1 MNDRRIGLG
10 GAVAT
15 LVGYV
20 IGASIFVLPAELL
33 PSTGAGVV
41 LAYLIAAIPAV
52 FTCIVSAV
60 LGNAFPV
67 SGASYVSVR
76 DTLSP
81 RIAFLTAWL
90 IVVAAA
96 IGAALVAYGL
106 ADYASYFWPSLSPR
120 WCALIVVGAF
130 ILLNLTSV
138 TVAVAAQGAMVVLFV
153 IVIAIFSAG
162 GLVAGDWS
170 RVSPLAPHGLG
181 SVLTGAVAAY
191 FSYAGLQVL
200 IDIGGEVRD
209 PQRTIPRALALSF
222 TVVLLLYLFFVLA
235 VVLLSGDANEAQ
247 PGALVGRLAE
257 RHFGPTLARGLVL
270 SALLAAATS
279 IHGILFTQARD
290 VNALA
295 LDGRLP
301 SVIASPP
308 GAIPRPAVVLLG
320 ALALLATAVGA
331 SIREYAVTTAMCMMA
346 VQGVLGVAALRLPA
360 RAPDAWRA
368 SSFQLGPTKLMLA
381 GGGLIVISALFFV
394 LAALQQP
401 VSLMVFAVI
410 VVAGVLASSRT
421 ASVDT
426 RRATGAGGG
435 LS

>member
-1 MNDRRIGLG
+1 MTERRIGLA

-41 LAYLIAAIPAV
+41 LSYLLAAIPAV
-52 FTCIVSAV
+52 FTCVVSAV

-76 DTLSP
+76 ETLSP
-81 RIAFLTAWL
+81 RMAFLTAWL
-90 IVVAAA
+90 IIVAAA

-106 ADYASYFWPSLSPR
+106 ADYATYFWPGLTPR
-120 WCALIVVGAF
+120 WCALAVVAGF
-130 ILLNLTSV
+130 MLLNLTPV
-138 TVAVAAQGAMVVLFV
+138 TVAVTLQGAMVVLFV
-153 IVIAIFSAG
+153 VVLAVFSTG
-162 GLVAGDWS
+162 GLVVGDWS
-170 RVSPLAPHGLG
+170 QLSSLAPRGPAT
-181 SVLTGAVAAY
+181 VVTGAVAAY

-200 IDIGGEVRD
+200 IDIGGEIRE
-209 PQRTIPRALALSF
+209 PQRTIPRALGLSF
-222 TVVLLLYLFFVLA
+222 AIVLVLYVVFVLA
-235 VVLLSGDANEAQ
+235 VVLLAGTSDGAQ
-247 PGALVGRLAE
+247 PSALVGRLAE
-257 RHFGPTLARGLVL
+257 EHFGVVLARGIVA

-301 SVIASPP
+301 ATFASPA
-308 GAIPRPAVVLLG
+308 GQIPRPAVLLLG
-320 ALALLATAVGA
+320 ALALVATAVGA

-346 VQGVLGVAALRLPA
+346 VQGVLGMAAVRVPSRAPEAWRTSMFQLSPAALRV
-360 RAPDAWRA
+360 
-368 SSFQLGPTKLMLA
+368 A
-381 GGGLIVISALFFV
+381 GWGLVLISAMFFV

-401 VSLMVFAVI
+401 VSLIVFAA
-410 VVAGVLASSRT
+410 VVAGGFTIYMISLRKQ
-421 ASVDT
+421 
-426 RRATGAGGG
+426 
-435 LS
+435 